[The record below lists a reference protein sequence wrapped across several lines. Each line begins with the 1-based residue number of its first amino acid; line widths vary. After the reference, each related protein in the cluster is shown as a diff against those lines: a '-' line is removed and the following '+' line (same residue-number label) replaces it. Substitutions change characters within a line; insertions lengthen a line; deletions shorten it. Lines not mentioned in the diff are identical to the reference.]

1 MRPANI
7 VFINYLFVVV
17 IGATLDE
24 LKEALHTRQKVWT
37 TLRSYHVPPRGH
49 KHKCIYFE
57 VRLTQHSYYIIDLH
71 YQENNVWMSQR
82 DYAKIFRSPRG
93 PVMRIGPY
101 I

>member
-57 VRLTQHSYYIIDLH
+57 EEPARLRKNISFTSWPGHANRPIHRES
-71 YQENNVWMSQR
+71 
-82 DYAKIFRSPRG
+82 
-93 PVMRIGPY
+93 
-101 I
+101 